1 MTDRRPRAL
10 TLSPLALLVAMLALI
25 ALTGSGVAVANGHH
39 HRGGG
44 NGAPRTESELTNLT
58 MAKDRVKLYYG
69 DTVDATQPAGY
80 THQASPT
87 SNYAKEVAG
96 VERHAAKYLD
106 RKRHTN
112 HRAIV
117 LDVDDTSVLTYEY
130 DANNDFGYIP
140 SINAQYVA
148 HGFPAVYGM
157 PGLVNW
163 AKSKGYAVFFIT
175 GRPDSQ
181 HADTVANLQGR
192 ELDGQTY
199 PVVTSGSLSPQGD
212 SLFTKPADP
221 ATRPYLDCN
230 SDGVPACS
238 TVEYKSGT
246 RAYIESH
253 GYDIVANFGD
263 QFSDLSG
270 GSADRGF
277 KLPNPMYYLP

>member
-1 MTDRRPRAL
+1 MTQHSLRTTR
-10 TLSPLALLVAMLALI
+10 LSPLALLVALLALV
-25 ALTGSGVAVANGHH
+25 ALTTSGVAVANSRHH
-39 HRGGG
+39 D
-44 NGAPRTESELTNLT
+44 GAGRTSEPTNLT
-58 MAKDRVKLYYG
+58 DAKDDVRAYYG

-87 SNYAKEVAG
+87 SDYAKAVHG
-96 VERHAAKYLD
+96 VEHSAAKYLF
-106 RKRHTN
+106 RHRHAPN
-112 HRAIV
+112 RAIV

-140 SINAQYVA
+140 SINATYVA

-157 PGLVNW
+157 PALANW
-163 AKSKGYAVFFIT
+163 AHSKGYAVFFIT
-175 GRPDSQ
+175 GRPDTQ
-181 HADTVANLQGR
+181 HADTAANLQGR
-192 ELDGQTY
+192 ELDGESY
-199 PVVTSGSLSPQGD
+199 PFTTTGSLSPQGD

-246 RAYIESH
+246 RAYIESQ

-263 QFSDLSG
+263 QFSDLNG

-277 KLPNPMYYLP
+277 KIPNPMYFLP